1 MVDNYLLE
9 ELVAFAQYGTLAAT
23 ADHLMVTQ
31 PTITRGLQ
39 KLEDELQVKLFD
51 RQPNNI
57 SLTDTGKLA
66 VSEAKK
72 ALHQN
77 ELFVE
82 SVRQYENSH
91 QLIKI
96 ASVAPGPLIVVDKLK
111 NELTDKVRAS
121 ENLLN
126 PDEVIT
132 NLQDN
137 NYSFIISNQEIMT
150 DEIESRFIGSEQL
163 SINLD
168 KFTYLANKSS
178 VTFSELKGLSFIVI
192 DRIGIWEDIIQQNI
206 PDAKF
211 MYQPEVDSFNEIT
224 KYSNFPY
231 FSTNI
236 TRFENFHPSLNDDD
250 RVNVTISDDASKV
263 DFYAVYLKDSRKLV
277 EPTIEKISAN
287 WHK

>member
-1 MVDNYLLE
+1 MIDNYLLE
-9 ELVAFAQYGTLAAT
+9 ELVAFDQYGTLAAT

-31 PTITRGLQ
+31 PTVTRGLQ

-66 VSEAKK
+66 VTEAKK

-82 SVRQYENSH
+82 SVQQYENSH

-96 ASVAPGPLIVVDKLK
+96 ASVAPGPLIVIDKLK
-111 NELTDKVRAS
+111 NDLTDKVSAS
-121 ENLLN
+121 VDLLN
-126 PDEVIT
+126 TNEVTT

-137 NYSFIISNQEIMT
+137 NYSFIVSNQEIMT
-150 DEIESRFIGSEQL
+150 DEIESRFIGSEKL

-168 KFTYLANKSS
+168 KFTYLANKNT

-192 DRIGIWEDIIQQNI
+192 DQIGIWKDIIQQNI

-211 MYQPEVDSFNEIT
+211 MYQPQVDSFNEIT

-250 RVNVTISDDASKV
+250 RVNVAISDDASKV
-263 DFYAVYLKDSRKLV
+263 DFYAVYLKDNKKLV

-287 WHK
+287 WH

>member
-1 MVDNYLLE
+1 MIDNYLLE
-9 ELVAFAQYGTLAAT
+9 ELVAFDQYGTLAAT

-31 PTITRGLQ
+31 PTVTRGLQ

-72 ALHQN
+72 ALRQN

-82 SVRQYENSH
+82 SVQQYENSH

-96 ASVAPGPLIVVDKLK
+96 ASVAPGPLIVIDKLK
-111 NELTDKVRAS
+111 NELTDKVHAS
-121 ENLLN
+121 NDLLN
-126 PDEVIT
+126 PNEVIT

-137 NYSFIISNQEIMT
+137 NYSFIVSNQEIMT
-150 DEIESRFIGSEQL
+150 DEIESRFIGTEKL

-168 KFTYLANKSS
+168 KFTYLANKNS

-192 DRIGIWEDIIQQNI
+192 DQIGIWKDIIQQNI

-211 MYQPEVDSFNEIT
+211 MYQPQVDSFNEIT

-250 RVNVTISDDASKV
+250 RVNVAISDDASKV
-263 DFYAVYLKDSRKLV
+263 DFYAVYLKDNKKLV

-287 WHK
+287 WH